1 MLNTFIIEDEPMARK
16 NLERA
21 LEENFDDIKPIGS
34 ASSIREAVQW
44 LKNPANRPDLI
55 FMDVELSDGKCFEI
69 FRQVDVEAPVVMTT
83 AYDSYAVKAFEA
95 GSVDYLLKPIEPEAL
110 KRAVER
116 CRGGE
121 DGSFINLE
129 KVLKSLHKDRN
140 TYRERFLISL
150 NDRIIPVR
158 SDEVAYFFSES
169 KDSRIVT
176 LDGTTYTMDSSL
188 DSISTEVNPE
198 VFFRISR
205 KCIISKD
212 AVGCITKLSGGRLLL
227 EMKAKPRG
235 YSPDFT
241 VSRARVDVFLAW
253 LDR

>member
-95 GSVDYLLKPIEPEAL
+95 GSVD
-110 KRAVER
+110 
-116 CRGGE
+116 
-121 DGSFINLE
+121 
-129 KVLKSLHKDRN
+129 
-140 TYRERFLISL
+140 
-150 NDRIIPVR
+150 
-158 SDEVAYFFSES
+158 
-169 KDSRIVT
+169 
-176 LDGTTYTMDSSL
+176 
-188 DSISTEVNPE
+188 
-198 VFFRISR
+198 
-205 KCIISKD
+205 
-212 AVGCITKLSGGRLLL
+212 
-227 EMKAKPRG
+227 
-235 YSPDFT
+235 
-241 VSRARVDVFLAW
+241 
-253 LDR
+253 